1 MTLWLGLLF
10 HSGTISVPPALDG
23 HSVLLTSCLPIQ
35 SIFSTFF
42 RLGQTLETFRGKG
55 VYQPSVDTAIQKLSE
70 GHWIHLF
77 SEGKVNQPNTYSIDS
92 GYAHLPRF
100 KWGVGRI
107 LMEAPILPVIIPMWL
122 TGFDRLMPEGRTFP
136 YKYFPRPG
144 AELTV
149 TFGDPIPARDITSC
163 LDSCLSNR
171 PERLTAGTSDATFE
185 ASKARAAVTTL
196 IHQRVEELG
205 RAVSGNEL
213 AAPLSSPHQC

>member
-1 MTLWLGLLF
+1 MGRVRRSSARDTHDRSL
-10 HSGTISVPPALDG
+10 S
-23 HSVLLTSCLPIQ
+23 
-35 SIFSTFF
+35 FS
-42 RLGQTLETFRGKG
+42 R
-55 VYQPSVDTAIQKLSE
+55 
-70 GHWIHLF
+70 
-77 SEGKVNQPNTYSIDS
+77 
-92 GYAHLPRF
+92 
-100 KWGVGRI
+100 GRI

-122 TGFDRLMPEGRTFP
+122 TGFDKLMPEGRTFP

-149 TFGDPIPARDITSC
+149 TFGNPIPAWDITSC
-163 LDSCLSNR
+163 LDPCLSNR
-171 PERLTAGTSDATFE
+171 PAGTSEATFE

>member
-1 MTLWLGLLF
+1 MGRVCRSSAHNACDRSL
-10 HSGTISVPPALDG
+10 S
-23 HSVLLTSCLPIQ
+23 
-35 SIFSTFF
+35 FS
-42 RLGQTLETFRGKG
+42 R
-55 VYQPSVDTAIQKLSE
+55 
-70 GHWIHLF
+70 
-77 SEGKVNQPNTYSIDS
+77 
-92 GYAHLPRF
+92 
-100 KWGVGRI
+100 GRI
-107 LMEAPILPVIIPMWL
+107 VMEAPILPIIIPMWL

-149 TFGDPIPARDITSC
+149 TFGDPIPARDITNC
-163 LDSCLSNR
+163 LDPCLSNR

-185 ASKARAAVTTL
+185 VFKARAAVTTL